1 MLLLRVYP
9 FPFTIS
15 AWLRSLLALEPHLIP
30 LSLPETPSTYT
41 RWVLFTAGRRNAP
54 SLFPLWWWNGREKTR
69 TGWEG
74 ERERRTEEEGVGWGG
89 GGGWGSQSLTTLPWN
104 NSIVPTPSSGEQAVV
119 ALSLHLTPR
128 FSLSPSLSPA
138 LTKKKKYIYIT
149 HSHTHIMHTWTETV
163 QTVINVS
170 MVTVEMCW
178 NSLYFQYPDPS
189 VLRGELWMRGQSERK
204 DSTCYTADSN

>member
-69 TGWEG
+69 MGWEG
-74 ERERRTEEEGVGWGG
+74 ERERRTEEEGVGWEGG
-89 GGGWGSQSLTTLPWN
+89 GGVRITVTDNSALKQQHCSHTFIRWAGSCCFELTPYPSSLPVSISLT
-104 NSIVPTPSSGEQAVV
+104 SSHE
-119 ALSLHLTPR
+119 
-128 FSLSPSLSPA
+128 
-138 LTKKKKYIYIT
+138 KKKYIYIT

-189 VLRGELWMRGQSERK
+189 VLRGELWMQGQSERK